1 MKTNLNT
8 PEKIAQTTKFGA
20 QINAR
25 KEKIRT
31 LLNKQFY
38 NGYFV
43 SMQLFF
49 ILFRQ

>member
-1 MKTNLNT
+1 MKTNLDT
-8 PEKIAQTTKFGA
+8 PEKIPQTNNFGA
-20 QINAR
+20 QINTG
-25 KEKIRT
+25 KEKILS

-43 SMQLFF
+43 SMQLCF